1 MEDLFDN
8 LPDDDTTLYNEGQQ
22 LFNPT
27 VIIVEDDCLT
37 NLGNRISL
45 DYSHIGQWDLA
56 LDRAITKA
64 DIDYFLSQ
72 GSYYRFIRNP
82 PHCISQGGVC
92 RKCYQ
97 ATNPGDTTST
107 VGSPVSL
114 YSLLVVATQTV
125 LLPAGA
131 TKFVLNTDG
140 SDISDVHL
148 YYNDVYAEDYDLTVL
163 STGEYEI
170 TLNAAP
176 VTGDVAFVRMFN
188 GTSSPFMSYLS
199 ATYAGNLLGAAYLA
213 TGDLPIR
220 TGLLKERITESR
232 LASLENALEKHSQH
246 IPPTYVEY
254 ITKIKDPLEREL
266 YILALYGV
274 FYDVGV

>member
-8 LPDDDTTLYNEGQQ
+8 LPDDDTTIYNEGQQ

-27 VIIVEDDCLT
+27 VAIVEDDCLT

-45 DYSHIGQWDLA
+45 DYSQIGQWDLA

-64 DIDYFLSQ
+64 DIDYFLSK

-82 PHCISQGGVC
+82 PHCISKGGVC

-107 VGSPVSL
+107 VGSTVSL
-114 YSLLVVATQTV
+114 YSSIVVATQTII
-125 LLPAGA
+125 LSAGG

-148 YYNDVYAEDYDLTVL
+148 YYNNVYTENYDLNVL
-163 STGEYEI
+163 STGEFEI
-170 TLNAAP
+170 TLRTPP
-176 VTGDVAFVRMFN
+176 VLGDVAFVRMFN
-188 GTSSPFMSYLS
+188 ATSSPFMSYLS
-199 ATYAGNLLGAAYLA
+199 ATYAGNLLGAAYLV

-220 TGLLKERITESR
+220 PSLIKERITESR